1 MNLSIEIFWDVD
13 YSKLDYDKSAN
24 WVICRVL
31 EYGSLYDWKEI
42 RKYYGIE
49 KIKQAAITA
58 RSVSIKTMHFIHN
71 FFNVPLTDFRCYNS
85 TRSDQTHWMY

>member
-1 MNLSIEIFWDVD
+1 MNLSKEIFWDVD
-13 YSKLDYDKSAN
+13 YTKLDYDKSAN

-31 EYGSLYDWKEI
+31 EYGGLYDWKEI

-49 KIKQAAITA
+49 KIKKAAITA
-58 RSVSIKTMHFIHN
+58 RSISIKTMHFIHN